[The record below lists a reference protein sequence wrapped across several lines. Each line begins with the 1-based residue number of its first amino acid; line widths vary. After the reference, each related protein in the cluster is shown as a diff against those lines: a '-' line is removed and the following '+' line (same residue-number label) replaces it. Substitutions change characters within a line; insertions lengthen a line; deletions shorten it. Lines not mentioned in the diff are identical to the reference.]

1 MKKNI
6 LLLALCVFGFQSF
19 AQDEVVPSEWA
30 EKPKIIDG
38 NIADCRTPFTLYD
51 SSTRIFFKIANDST
65 NIYLS
70 FKVSDKFE
78 QMKVLKSGMVVSL
91 TSKGDKKRKASVSY
105 PLADGNDESAPE
117 VQPQLTKKQD
127 VKKLRDEVKLKKSL
141 LELKGFTSENG
152 LVSVD
157 SNSFVHVGI
166 DWDDKEVM
174 YYDITIPF
182 TEFFGDKFVAGDLM
196 SNLMLKVK
204 VNAMKGSNPAGSNR
218 PQGIPEG
225 GMKGGGMRPGGGM
238 GPGGG
243 SGSIKMDR
251 GTQEAQNGN
260 TMFLSQEFKQ
270 RFKLTIR

>member
-6 LLLALCVFGFQSF
+6 LLFVLCLFGFHSF

-30 EKPKIIDG
+30 EKPKIVDG
-38 NIADCRTPFTLYD
+38 NKADCRTPFTLYD
-51 SSTRIFFKIANDST
+51 SSTRIFFKVANDSA

-70 FKVSDKFE
+70 FKISDKFE
-78 QMKVLKSGMVVSL
+78 QMKVLKSGMVVGL
-91 TSKGDKKRKASVSY
+91 TSKGDKKRKASIRY
-105 PLADGNDESAPE
+105 PLADGNDDSSPE
-117 VQPQLTKKQD
+117 TQPQLMKKQD

-141 LELKGFTSENG
+141 LELEGFTSENG

-182 TEFFGDKFVAGDLM
+182 TEFFGDKFVANDLM
-196 SNLMLKVK
+196 SILTLKVK
-204 VNAMKGSNPAGSNR
+204 VNAMKGPDLAGSNR
-218 PQGIPEG
+218 PQGMPEG

-251 GTQEAQNGN
+251 GMQGAQNGS
-260 TMFLSQEFKQ
+260 TMFSLQEFKQ
-270 RFKLTIR
+270 KFRLTIR